1 MRVAVRL
8 LVAAALCREAISFST
23 GAGSC
28 SAGNN
33 AVQGIHLSN
42 PTTGSLGVG
51 GFTVSLAGATLVE
64 GALSVFPI
72 NTDAELIISGGTFRG
87 FLARL
92 GETGVETDTAF
103 SFTSADVQKAA
114 ACVDVGGVT
123 HTSNSDK
130 TTISAILNMATD
142 AASMP
147 LDVTV
152 VVQNSGGVS
161 EYYYSQFLLAASDG
175 APAFSP
181 TSPVGSPVV
190 APGSFSPVVPP
201 TIFPTAIPPTAYPTG
216 PTTPSV
222 SGAVPTAVI
231 PSTTYAPFAPVGF
244 PTRGPSPSPSY
255 TPPVYMLPTMDVPII
270 FPTRAPSPAPSNIPP
285 VYMLPTM
292 DTPIIFPTRAPS
304 PAPSNIPP
312 VYMLPTMDTP
322 IIFPTRAPSPAPS
335 NVPPVYM
342 LPTMDAPFA
351 FPNRA
356 PAPSSSGRGGTV
368 APGTTAPVA
377 TSPSTTAPSTS
388 TASSSSFT
396 VVVTAV
402 LLGVAVLMN

>member
-1 MRVAVRL
+1 MRVALPL
-8 LVAAALCREAISFST
+8 LVVAALCREAISFST
-23 GAGSC
+23 GAGGC

-33 AVQGIHLSN
+33 AVQGSHLSN

-51 GFTVSLAGATLVE
+51 GFTVSLSGTTLVE

-72 NTDAELIISGGTFRG
+72 NTDAELIISGGAFRG

-92 GETGVETDTAF
+92 GETGVETDIAF

-130 TTISAILNMATD
+130 TSISAILNMATV

-152 VVQNSGGVS
+152 VVQNSDGVS
-161 EYYYSQFLLAASDG
+161 KYYYSQFLLTAQSSVV

-181 TSPVGSPVV
+181 TSPVGSPVA
-190 APGSFSPVVPP
+190 APGSFSPVIPP
-201 TIFPTAIPPTAYPTG
+201 TIFPTAIAPTAYPTG
-216 PTTPSV
+216 PATPSV
-222 SGAVPTAVI
+222 SGTVPTAII

-244 PTRGPSPSPSY
+244 PTMGPSLSPSY
-255 TPPVYMLPTMDVPII
+255 TPPVYMLPTMDTPII

-312 VYMLPTMDTP
+312 VYMLPTMD
-322 IIFPTRAPSPAPS
+322 AP
-335 NVPPVYM
+335 
-342 LPTMDAPFA
+342 LA

-356 PAPSSSGRGGTV
+356 SAPSSLN
-368 APGTTAPVA
+368 TTAPVA
-377 TSPSTTAPSTS
+377 TTPSTTAPAVTSPLTTAPSTS

-396 VVVTAV
+396 VVVTTV
-402 LLGVAVLMN
+402 LLGMAVLMH